1 MSAAEDGRGT
11 GRVWLNA
18 GAAKQPSASTAI
30 QQHAHGTDREK
41 LMVVLLTIPQVYRK
55 CGRCDYKAG
64 HYARRSPDDRPAFA
78 LRATARQADRR
89 WTIDDGRST
98 IPSVQPER
106 QQQIP
111 CRNRHHLFA
120 VDEIA

>member
-64 HYARRSPDDRPAFA
+64 HYARRSPDDRRWTF
-78 LRATARQADRR
+78 DVRR
-89 WTIDDGRST
+89 WT

-111 CRNRHHLFA
+111 CRNR
-120 VDEIA
+120 